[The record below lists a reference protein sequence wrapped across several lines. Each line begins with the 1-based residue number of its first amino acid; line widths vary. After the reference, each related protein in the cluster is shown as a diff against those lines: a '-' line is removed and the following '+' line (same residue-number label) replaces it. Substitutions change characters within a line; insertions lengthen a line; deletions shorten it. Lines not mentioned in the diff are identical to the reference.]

1 MTPRTPTAA
10 PTDRRYWR
18 RLLRMAHPDAGG
30 DEELFV
36 WVRNLQEH
44 VAGDEPED
52 VRSPAERRQP
62 PRHHAQRS
70 SRDADRLPFMGQY
83 VGDFRKLTARAC
95 GMAAQLEEP
104 YATLLRLLGDCK
116 PLPDPDMVRQQTS
129 GATYKSL
136 AHIGHLCDMDRAQR
150 RRWYEVASLVPLAQ
164 RHAGHLIVKL
174 RAKAA

>member
-1 MTPRTPTAA
+1 
-10 PTDRRYWR
+10 
-18 RLLRMAHPDAGG
+18 MAHPDAGG

-52 VRSPAERRQP
+52 VRSRAERRQP

-70 SRDADRLPFMGQY
+70 SREADRVPFGPDAPPGF
-83 VGDFRKLTARAC
+83 VEDFGRLTARAC

-116 PLPDPDMVRQQTS
+116 PLMNDPGMDRQQTS

-136 AHIGHLCDMDRAQR
+136 AHIGHLCDMDAAAR
-150 RRWYEVASLVPLAQ
+150 RRWYEVAESVPLAQ

-174 RAKAA
+174 RKLR